1 VKRITG
7 LDVVGDPEARV
18 YLEVQMRLARLRG
31 LLPPETEPTPP
42 PQASPPKKRAPRKP
56 KS

>member
-7 LDVVGDPEARV
+7 LDVLGDPEARV

-31 LLPPETEPTPP
+31 LLPPESEPTP
-42 PQASPPKKRAPRKP
+42 AAPPKKKAAPRKA
-56 KS
+56 KA